1 MSVVTVSVEVDAAAE
16 RVWEVISDPRNLPQ
30 WDRHIVHVDGVP
42 ATGLR
47 EGTRYVTEMRF
58 MGVRANIRAQVLE
71 WNPPRRATFQLRGVL
86 EGRVKSTVEPLGPD
100 RCRLEHIVDYRFKGG
115 PIGALAARSL
125 RLVGGARFALRRGTL
140 AQKREIERRSR
151 R

>member
-1 MSVVTVSVEVDAAAE
+1 MSAVTVSVEVDAPAE
-16 RVWEVISDPRNLPQ
+16 RVWEAISDPRNLPR
-30 WDRHIVHVDGVP
+30 WDRHIAHVEGAP

-58 MGVRANIRAQVLE
+58 VGVRAKIRVQVLE
-71 WNPPRRATFQLRGVL
+71 WKPPHRATFRLRGVL
-86 EGRVKSTVEPLGPD
+86 AGTVTSTVEPLGPD
-100 RCRLEHIVDYRFKGG
+100 RSRLEHVVDYRFKGG

-125 RLVGGARFALRRGTL
+125 RMVGGARYALRHGTM
-140 AQKREIERRSR
+140 AQKRAIERRSR

>member
-86 EGRVKSTVEPLGPD
+86 EGRVTSTVEPLGPD